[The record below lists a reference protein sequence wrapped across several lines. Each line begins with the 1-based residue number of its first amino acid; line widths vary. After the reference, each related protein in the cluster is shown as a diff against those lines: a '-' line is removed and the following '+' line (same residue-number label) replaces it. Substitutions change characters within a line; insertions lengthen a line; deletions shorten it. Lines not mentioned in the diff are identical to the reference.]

1 MFGRLGMYRSMQDD
15 FRAQHSR
22 RADSAG
28 AKPAADIMIRP
39 GTLGM
44 FVRVACVVAI
54 IWGGAALAV
63 WTAG

>member
-1 MFGRLGMYRSMQDD
+1 MQDD